1 MFPCS
6 GTARMQVGDGAAGA
20 GGGEQSQD
28 SLPTQSGNSDF
39 EPGGCCGSFRKLEM
53 LQEARGADLGGR
65 ERAVEARE
73 SIALCCAQRGR
84 S

>member
-6 GTARMQVGDGAAGA
+6 ETARMQVGDGSGG
-20 GGGEQSQD
+20 GGGES
-28 SLPTQSGNSDF
+28 SLRTAFPTQSGNSDF

-53 LQEARGADLGGR
+53 LQEARGADLGGVR
-65 ERAVEARE
+65 V
-73 SIALCCAQRGR
+73 LCCAQRGR